1 MLTAAAS
8 PTAAAAAATP
18 AGRAAAA
25 AAPTAYLTALE
36 TQLRYKAT
44 AQAALSARLERV
56 HKNSAMSRI
65 NLEAM
70 SGLGMEQQQA
80 QVCGCSA
87 CL

>member
-36 TQLRYKAT
+36 TQWRYKAT